1 MYERPVSRRGLLSI
15 AAPSAVRDQ
24 GQTTTEYAV
33 VLGVLVV
40 ALAAVVLA
48 LEAPIQSIV
57 GEVGESVAG
66 LLP

>member
-1 MYERPVSRRGLLSI
+1 MNEQPASLIDLIRI
-15 AAPSAVRDQ
+15 AAPRAVRDQ

-48 LEAPIQSIV
+48 LESPIQSVV